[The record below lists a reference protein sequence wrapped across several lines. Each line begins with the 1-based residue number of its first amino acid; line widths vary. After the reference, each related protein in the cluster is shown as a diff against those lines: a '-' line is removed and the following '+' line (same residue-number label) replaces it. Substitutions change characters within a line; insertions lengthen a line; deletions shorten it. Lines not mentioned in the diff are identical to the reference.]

1 MTHTV
6 DLRLRKKIEELVGA
20 GVRLIQEMRRH
31 LNLYIK
37 MELFD
42 DGELPQPTNRRFYP
56 TNKDIRGFIYKA
68 TIKHR

>member
-20 GVRLIQEMRRH
+20 GVRLVQEMCHH
-31 LNLYIK
+31 LNLYII

-42 DGELPQPTNRRFYP
+42 DDELPQPTNHRFYP
-56 TNKDIRGFIYKA
+56 TNKDIRGFINKA